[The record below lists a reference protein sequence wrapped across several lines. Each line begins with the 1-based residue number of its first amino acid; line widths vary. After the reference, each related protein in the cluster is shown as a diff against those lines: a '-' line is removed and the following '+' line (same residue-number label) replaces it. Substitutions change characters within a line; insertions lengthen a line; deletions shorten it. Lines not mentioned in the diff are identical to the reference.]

1 MKLWTEGDITERNFP
16 WTLAT
21 LERGRRI
28 INHGFERGTGLVDLM
43 KYVCIDTMVVFRY
56 ERRIVQGYHAVVSS
70 DGAREEGG
78 VHGGDPGDSRFYSAG
93 LRAADTGRKCSK
105 MLTI

>member
-21 LERGRRI
+21 LERGRAYHQLTVR
-28 INHGFERGTGLVDLM
+28 TCTMLVDLM
-43 KYVCIDTMVVFRY
+43 KYEVLYRHRRVVFRY

-78 VHGGDPGDSRFYSAG
+78 VHGGGSGRFEV
-93 LRAADTGRKCSK
+93 L
-105 MLTI
+105 